1 MRHTD
6 GVEYSLERLANATA
20 DLTGPFAVID
30 QVALESNAASLLGRA
45 APKPV
50 RIATKSVRVRQIIE
64 RQLKHGFHGVMTYSL
79 AESLWLSELGVKDI
93 LLAYPSVDRLAIKEL
108 STNQEAARNITLMVD
123 SVAGLDLIESALSN
137 APAQIR
143 VAIDVDSSLRIGGI
157 HLGTR
162 RSPLHTPQEV
172 EDFAKEIVRRKS
184 FDLVGLMFYDAQIA
198 GLADSSPAVRLV
210 KRMSNKELLK
220 RRAQIVSAV
229 GKHCSISI
237 VNGGGTG
244 SLSTTSK
251 DDAINELTAG
261 SGLFH
266 SHHFDNYDEFTG
278 QPAAYFVTQVVRK
291 PTTDIAT
298 VFSGGYI
305 ASGAAGKSRL
315 PIPVWPAGLSL
326 LGTEGAGEVQTP
338 LKGAT
343 QLSVGDQVWF
353 RHTKAGE
360 MCERFDEVHIVDANG
375 NRTTVPTYR
384 GEGKNFG

>member
-6 GVEYSLERLANATA
+6 GVEYSLERLADATA

-30 QVALESNAASLLGRA
+30 QVALESNAANLLGRA

-50 RIATKSVRVRQIIE
+50 RIATKSVRVRSIIE
-64 RQLKHGFHGVMTYSL
+64 QQLKNGFHGVMTYSL

-93 LLAYPSVDRLAIKEL
+93 LLAYPSVDRMAIREL
-108 STNQEAARNITLMVD
+108 SSNQEAIQNITLMVD
-123 SVAGLDLIESALSN
+123 SVSGLNLIESALTKGL
-137 APAQIR
+137 ARIR
-143 VAIDVDSSLRIGGI
+143 VAIDVDSSLQIGGV
-157 HLGTR
+157 HLGAR
-162 RSPLHTPQEV
+162 RSPLHTAKEV
-172 EDFAKEIVRRKS
+172 EDLAIEILRRES

-198 GLADSSPAVRLV
+198 GLADSSAAVRLV
-210 KRMSNKELLK
+210 KRMSHKELLK
-220 RRAQIVSAV
+220 RRAQIVSTIEQ
-229 GKHCSISI
+229 HCSISI

-244 SLSTTSK
+244 SLSVTSK
-251 DDAINELTAG
+251 DGAINELTAG

-278 QPAAYFVTQVVRK
+278 HPAAYFVTQVVRK
-291 PTTDIAT
+291 PTNEIAT
-298 VFSGGYI
+298 VFSGGFI

-315 PIPVWPAGLSL
+315 PIPVWPAGLAL

-338 LKGAT
+338 VKGASH
-343 QLSVGDQVWF
+343 LSIGDQVWF

-360 MCERFDEVHIVDANG
+360 MCERFDEVHIVDSNG